1 MIDGVNMSH
10 GYVCCDM
17 HMYVKKASETC
28 IGSLFCV
35 ATGCLLRCNGI
46 LVALRLDAK
55 CKLTGIPME
64 CSRYPDAESVAVY
77 AVASCGLSKNKV
89 VFSGL

>member
-17 HMYVKKASETC
+17 HMYVKKVSEAF
-28 IGSLFCV
+28 FCV

-64 CSRYPDAESVAVY
+64 CSRYPDAESVVVY